1 MKKDENG
8 RVVRRTERGVAV
20 SIYFPNAMRPV
31 LERLYDLIDEDKLN
45 SQLKARLAD
54 DALNIGKSN
63 AVIGDEFAMFFHR
76 HQGQVL
82 GAVDVE
88 DIDMEMMFKQ
98 WCMLVSLPI
107 SVWQGAF
114 LSVCGHAV

>member
-1 MKKDENG
+1 MNVYDFQE
-8 RVVRRTERGVAV
+8 
-20 SIYFPNAMRPV
+20 
-31 LERLYDLIDEDKLN
+31 LERQT

>member
-1 MKKDENG
+1 MNVYDFQE
-8 RVVRRTERGVAV
+8 
-20 SIYFPNAMRPV
+20 
-31 LERLYDLIDEDKLN
+31 LERQ
-45 SQLKARLAD
+45 SGQLKARLAD
-54 DALNIGKSN
+54 DTLDMVKSN
-63 AVIGDEFAMFFHR
+63 AVIRDEFRMFFQL

-82 GAVDVE
+82 GTVDVE

-114 LSVCGHAV
+114 LSMCGHAV